1 MVVHSVLRYEDN
13 AFLCPSVIDSPPFP
27 TQVQKACMR
36 SQNLALVAM
45 GQETLYVRFQNFL
58 LTQVLTFPSGIHKS
72 GRPAHSPTPELLAW
86 VRCGLERSPATQAL

>member
-13 AFLCPSVIDSPPFP
+13 AFLCPSVTDSPPFP
-27 TQVQKACMR
+27 TQIQKARMR
-36 SQNLALVAM
+36 SHGLVAM

-72 GRPAHSPTPELLAW
+72 GRPARSPTPELLDW
-86 VRCGLERSPATQAL
+86 VRCGLERSPATQAS